1 MAADVSRV
9 RFDPRHDYAGVLL
22 QQGRVLLDADWNE
35 LVAVLDRRIRA
46 GIADLDSAGPGT
58 GIAGVAVVPRTTPDA
73 FRVSMTGG
81 ALRIGRG
88 RMYVDGLLAE
98 NHGGGADELD
108 PVLAESRGSADTA
121 YTAQPYRPTPDPLPT
136 TGSHLAYL
144 DVWEREVT
152 ALEAPDLIDPGI
164 GVDTTARTQTVWQ
177 VKLHALT
184 GGAVT
189 CATPDADIAGWS
201 ALTAPSGARLTVD
214 EVPVTAIDDPCE
226 LPPSG
231 GYRGVENQTYRVEVH
246 TGGAPGAATF
256 KWSRDNGS
264 VTSAVLEV
272 LTAGTS
278 VRPATLGRDRVLGFA
293 DQDWVEITD
302 DHRELDGQ
310 PGVVRQIEVHEEDG
324 TLSFAT
330 ALPADLVMTPAE
342 AAARH
347 LRLRRWDQKGRIR
360 SGAGGDLDDLDAPG
374 ATGLITVPG
383 SAGTSVVLEHG
394 VVVSFSSTGADFR
407 VGDHWVFAARTADT
421 SVEKLVAAPPR
432 GTHHHYARLG
442 VVTAPD
448 TETDCRTLWP
458 PACDCDEGGGCGD
471 CSVCVTPESH
481 ASGAMTIQAA
491 VDQVVADGGGTV
503 CLAPGGYPLDE
514 SGVVVDHASSVRIRG
529 QGLRTVL
536 FSRAEGIR
544 VSTSAFVVV
553 ENLSV
558 VSSGDQPCVTLR
570 GTAVVTVQGVTAL
583 VLGTRDLPVPAV
595 RLAGVSLRTALR
607 DNVLI
612 GQAGIAG
619 GQPEVDAGLLT
630 ADLTVRDNLLLC
642 RDVGVDLSG
651 EVGHLL
657 GNSVVANTV
666 IRADRCGIRLLGSV
680 PPGHGCTVS
689 DNDLLVGGTG
699 VTVSG
704 SGLTVDDNEV
714 TGTPTSI
721 ELRSDGV
728 LVAPSTFGS
737 LRGPTRI
744 TGNQLQDLGG
754 RGVAVLTP
762 VSSLEVGHNSV
773 ERTLHG
779 IVMGER
785 ARAVSVAVASNTV
798 TDVGSREVDGGDGVL
813 GIQVVGADRATVESN
828 TVHGVGTA
836 REARGVSIAVQV
848 LGCTESRV
856 AGNSVDRVG
865 FPESGGNDLGIAVRG
880 RLLRTQVSGNAVRR
894 QPVDVDEDGPS
905 AFQGLLI
912 GAERDPREIG
922 VVSAKDYLIG
932 TGPVMF
938 AIGTHAAYALAPRP
952 ATVTVDTNI
961 VSGSGEVPTAVVGVF
976 GEVVATGNQLH
987 ARERASAAALH
998 LLATAGTVG
1007 QNRFRGGKPSAD
1019 LDVDPERL
1027 AVLGNLS
1034 SNGIAVFGSPLDPR
1048 WDPLNL
1054 QGV

>member
-35 LVAVLDRRIRA
+35 LVAVVDRRIRA
-46 GIADLDSAGPGT
+46 GIADLDSAGPAA
-58 GIAGVAVVPRTTPDA
+58 GIAGVAVVPRTTPDG

-81 ALRIGRG
+81 ALSIGRG

-98 NHGGGADELD
+98 NHGGGAEELD
-108 PVLAESRGSADTA
+108 PLLAEGRGSTDTTF
-121 YTAQPYRPTPDPLPT
+121 TAQPYWPTPDPLPT

-152 ALEAPDLIDPGI
+152 ALEAPDLVDPGI

-189 CATPDADIAGWS
+189 CGTPDADVPGWS

-214 EVPVTAIDDPCE
+214 EVPVTTTDDPCE

-246 TGGAPGAATF
+246 AGGTPGTATF
-256 KWSRDNGS
+256 KWSRDNAS
-264 VTSAVLEV
+264 VASAVLEV

-278 VRPATLGRDRVLGFA
+278 IRPATLGRDSVLGFA

-310 PGVVRQIEVHEEDG
+310 PGEVRQIEVHEEDG
-324 TLSFAT
+324 TLSFPA
-330 ALPADLVMTPAE
+330 ALPADLVMTTAQ

-347 LRLRRWDQKGRIR
+347 LRVRRWDQKGQIR
-360 SGAGGDLDDLDAPG
+360 SGAGGNLDNLDAPG
-374 ATGLITVPG
+374 ATGLITVP
-383 SAGTSVVLEHG
+383 AGASTSVVLEHG

-421 SVEKLVAAPPR
+421 SVEKLVKAPPR
-432 GTHHHYARLG
+432 GIHHHYARLG
-442 VVTAPD
+442 VVAAPD
-448 TETDCRTLWP
+448 TESDCRTLWP
-458 PACDCDEGGGCGD
+458 PECDCDEGGCGD
-471 CSVCVTPESH
+471 CSVCVTSESH

-491 VDQVVADGGGTV
+491 VDRVVADGGGTV
-503 CLAPGGYPLDE
+503 CLAPGAYPLDE
-514 SGVVVDHASSVRIRG
+514 AGVVVDHASSVRIRG

-536 FSRAEGIR
+536 FARAEGVR
-544 VSTSAFVVV
+544 VTSSAFVTV
-553 ENLSV
+553 ENLTV
-558 VSSGDQPCVTLR
+558 VSSGERPCVTLQA
-570 GTAVVTVQGVTAL
+570 TAAVTVQAVAAL
-583 VLGTRDLPVPAV
+583 VLGTRDLPVPAI
-595 RLAGVSLRTALR
+595 RLAGVALRTALR
-607 DNVLI
+607 DNVLVA
-612 GQAGIAG
+612 QAGIAG
-619 GQPEVDAGLLT
+619 GQPEADASLLT
-630 ADLTVRDNLLLC
+630 ADLSVRDNLLVC
-642 RDVGVDLSG
+642 RDLGVDLSG
-651 EVGHLL
+651 HVGHVL
-657 GNSVVANTV
+657 GTSIVANAV
-666 IRADRCGIRLLGSV
+666 LRAGLCGIRLLGAV
-680 PPGHGCTVS
+680 PPGHGCRVG

-704 SGLTVDDNEV
+704 SGFTVEDNEV
-714 TGTPTSI
+714 TGTPAGL
-721 ELRSDGV
+721 EVRADGV

-744 TGNQLQDLGG
+744 SGNQLQDLGG

-762 VSSLEVGHNSV
+762 VSSLEIGHNTV

-779 IVMGER
+779 IVMEER
-785 ARAVSVAVASNTV
+785 VRAASVAVTSNTV
-798 TDVGSREVDGGDGVL
+798 TDVGSREVDREDGVL

-828 TVHGVGTA
+828 TVHGVGAA
-836 REARGVSIAVQV
+836 REARGESIAVQV

-865 FPESGGNDLGIAVRG
+865 LPEDGGGDLGIAVRG

-894 QPVDVDEDGPS
+894 QPVDVDEDNPS
-905 AFQGLLI
+905 GFQGLLI
-912 GAERDPREIG
+912 GAERDPREPG
-922 VVSAKDYLIG
+922 VVGAKSYVIG
-932 TGPVMF
+932 TGTAMF
-938 AIGTHAAYALAPRP
+938 AIGTHAAYAVAPRP

-976 GEVVATGNQLH
+976 GEVVVTGNQLH
-987 ARERASAAALH
+987 SRVQSSVAALH
-998 LLATAGTVG
+998 LLAIAGTVG

-1034 SNGIAVFGSPLDPR
+1034 SNGIAVLNGPLDPR